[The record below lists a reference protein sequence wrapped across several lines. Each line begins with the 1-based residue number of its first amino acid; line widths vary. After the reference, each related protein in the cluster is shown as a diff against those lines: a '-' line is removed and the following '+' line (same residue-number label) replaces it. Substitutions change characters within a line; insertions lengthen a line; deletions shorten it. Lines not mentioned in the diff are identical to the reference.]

1 MQEELIM
8 MVAKTLGIS
17 LDDIDVNEN
26 LLVLG
31 LHSLALMSIAE
42 QIAQR
47 FDKTIGFAELMQN
60 PTINAWEALVRA

>member
-1 MQEELIM
+1 M
-8 MVAKTLGIS
+8 
-17 LDDIDVNEN
+17 NEN

>member
-47 FDKTIGFAELMQN
+47 FDKTIGLPETDAESDD
-60 PTINAWEALVRA
+60 